1 MTDAS
6 SEPQSLLNGRT
17 VALYLTGFAA
27 LVGLYLPQPILPLLA
42 RDFGVDA
49 QRASLLVSVAI
60 LGIAVGSPVIGVL
73 SDRFGRRRLL
83 VLGASLLSGVSAM
96 CALAPSFELFVAL
109 RFVLGLVLPTLLV
122 VAVAAV
128 SDALPATR
136 MRTVTGLYVA
146 ANVLGGMV
154 GRVLGGA
161 FAEHLDWR
169 YGFALSAVLYLILVP
184 LWARLPA
191 PGTLDPERTM
201 LGVLRGTLGH
211 LRNPATAGGIMVAF
225 FLFFAF
231 QATFTYLP
239 FRLEAPP
246 FLFSSTVIAL
256 VYLTYVAG
264 MASSSLAGW
273 FRARLGLRTGLVL
286 GFVLTIVGNAL
297 TLTFGV
303 SLLVV
308 GLLVLCFGNWMV
320 HGLALGYVATV
331 APNDRAGANAL
342 YLLLYYLGGSL
353 GAYLPGFIFASL
365 GYPGVIGASVAAL
378 AAGMAIS
385 ARLRTSRG
393 AMHVPAAGRADA

>member
-1 MTDAS
+1 MRDAS
-6 SEPQSLLNGRT
+6 NEPPSLFDGRS

-49 QRASLLVSVAI
+49 QRASLLVSLAI
-60 LGIAVGSPVIGVL
+60 LGIALGSPVIGVL

-83 VLGASLLSGVSAM
+83 VLGSSLLTVVSAM
-96 CALAPSFELFVAL
+96 CAWAPSFELLVAF
-109 RFVLGLVLPTLLV
+109 RFLLGLVLPTLLV
-122 VAVAAV
+122 VGVASV
-128 SDALPATR
+128 SDALPAAR

-154 GRVLGGA
+154 GRVLSGA

-191 PGTLDPERTM
+191 PSTLEPERTI
-201 LGVLRGTLGH
+201 LGALRGTLGH

-246 FLFSSTVIAL
+246 FLFSSTIVAL
-256 VYLTYVAG
+256 VYLTYAAG
-264 MASSSLAGW
+264 MVSSSLAGW
-273 FRARLGLRTGLVL
+273 FRARLGLRTGLIV

-303 SLLVV
+303 PLLVA

-342 YLLLYYLGGSL
+342 YLLLYYFGGSL
-353 GAYLPGFIFASL
+353 GAYLPGFIFATS
-365 GYPGVIGASVAAL
+365 GYGGVIGASVAAL
-378 AAGMAIS
+378 AAGMVVS
-385 ARLRTSRG
+385 ARLSASRRPRD
-393 AMHVPAAGRADA
+393 ATARGRADA